1 MLRSIAHVQK
11 FFLKSQPKRGGATVF
26 TNMLILH
33 NENIEDMML
42 DMKDSVIAC
51 DPKIGMQRIQH
62 YNVAK
67 LGYVMCLLTKIET
80 A

>member
-1 MLRSIAHVQK
+1 
-11 FFLKSQPKRGGATVF
+11 
-26 TNMLILH
+26 MLILH

-51 DPKIGMQRIQH
+51 DPKIGKQRIQH

-80 A
+80 AW